1 LKVFSYCYR
10 HRHDDIAVLAMKSI
24 FVAAATA
31 AAFIDVV
38 FASLLIPYL
47 SYAHSK
53 GPKIE
58 ILLVINGLLV
68 IYRIKFIMLIES

>member
-1 LKVFSYCYR
+1 MCLNVFSYCYR

-38 FASLLIPYL
+38 FVSVLTPYL
-47 SYAHSK
+47 SYVHS
-53 GPKIE
+53 
-58 ILLVINGLLV
+58 LRVLRL
-68 IYRIKFIMLIES
+68 R